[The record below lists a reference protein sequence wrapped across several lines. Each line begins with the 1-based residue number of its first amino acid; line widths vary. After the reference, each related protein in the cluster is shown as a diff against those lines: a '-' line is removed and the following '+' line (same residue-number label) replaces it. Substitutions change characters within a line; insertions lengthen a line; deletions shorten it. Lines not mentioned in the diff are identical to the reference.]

1 MRRNSEKDKKLADD
15 ERLLRAWR
23 NWHRERLDEAMA
35 GPHGVVV
42 VQVVEFLKTM
52 SPASANALLALMRSQ
67 VWADVDADTRFE
79 LLHLIN
85 STITRL
91 REKNGMPPIDDP
103 LPDSRRTCS
112 CWSRNICF
120 PQGRA
125 TPEAFPASHET
136 KGVNHDK

>member
-103 LPDSRRTCS
+103 LPDSRE
-112 CWSRNICF
+112 NVF
-120 PQGRA
+120 LLVKKYL
-125 TPEAFPASHET
+125 FPARESYAGSVSG
-136 KGVNHDK
+136 KS